1 MVIFSTYLPFS
12 PVLLI
17 HKNPNGLHSIR
28 ELKTKNKTHFTL
40 AAHVLQMA
48 LNYRLIKL
56 FFSFFFFLISSAL
69 SSCVIKL
76 APWNNISGQLAE
88 HPELVSV
95 ENLKMISRVKDGRHS
110 KSLFSCVVENF
121 FPQWTVGGGMTH
133 NLFPATAAEMCC
145 LSSICM
151 CVCMLVCD
159 PFKMSH

>member
-1 MVIFSTYLPFS
+1 MVIFSTYTVFS
-12 PVLLI
+12 CFVNTQ
-17 HKNPNGLHSIR
+17 KSQRTSFNPTI
-28 ELKTKNKTHFTL
+28 KNKKQNLFYTCS
-40 AAHVLQMA
+40 ACPADGVKLQV
-48 LNYRLIKL
+48 NYP
-56 FFSFFFFLISSAL
+56 FFFLISSAL

-110 KSLFSCVVENF
+110 KSLFSCVVEKI

>member
-28 ELKTKNKTHFTL
+28 QLKTKNKTYFTL

-48 LNYRLIKL
+48 LNYRLITP
-56 FFSFFFFLISSAL
+56 FFFFKISSAL

-95 ENLKMISRVKDGRHS
+95 ENLKMISRVNDGRHS

-121 FPQWTVGGGMTH
+121 FPTVDCGRWH
-133 NLFPATAAEMCC
+133 
-145 LSSICM
+145 
-151 CVCMLVCD
+151 D
-159 PFKMSH
+159 P